1 MLAPRAH
8 LSHDALAPCDS
19 GGYGC
24 DQHELV
30 STNRTLARLRSEV
43 NVRAVRPKIR
53 VRSRI
58 ALPSGIVA
66 YKVQL
71 IYFRQTGKFLTSAET
86 TVEHEDI
93 LEIWKA
99 VDDMRR
105 MGRLPGLRP
114 GAGRDL
120 IIIVDVPDHP
130 KRVLQLVMP
139 PFIDED
145 DVTPPHMPTGDMLPL
160 VRVPLDEIPRT
171 TTRDIVRIDLEAEAE
186 ADTVVASDDD
196 VTPPDQA
203 IPKPPDKTSG

>member
-1 MLAPRAH
+1 MP
-8 LSHDALAPCDS
+8 
-19 GGYGC
+19 
-24 DQHELV
+24 
-30 STNRTLARLRSEV
+30 
-43 NVRAVRPKIR
+43 
-53 VRSRI
+53 
-58 ALPSGIVA
+58 

-71 IYFRQTGKFLTSAET
+71 IYFRQTGKFLTNAET

-114 GAGRDL
+114 AAGRDL
-120 IIIVDVPDHP
+120 IIVVDVPDHP

-145 DVTPPHMPTGDMLPL
+145 DLTPPHIPTGEMIPL

-171 TTRDIVRIDLEAEAE
+171 TTRDIVKIDKIDLE
-186 ADTVVASDDD
+186 ADTVVSSADD
-196 VTPPDQA
+196 VTPPDQP
-203 IPKPPDKTSG
+203 IPKPPNNDDDPR